1 MDIKSIKTGKVNYL
15 EKLDA
20 DLYWG
25 TDFAGGDLYEAEEV
39 YKMQGHANSNRLIF
53 VSMKD
58 GKVFEPAAA
67 GPGQYFGRPVAF
79 EGRIYLLLV
88 DFAEKKINILV
99 CAEDLSSASVH
110 ASLSLNEVPDCYN
123 LMLDTAPLTLVRQG
137 AENKF
142 QVVWPEKGEFAIEPS
157 ESFDFRDQ
165 DTLVFSKWFEDPDYR
180 EVTILRKYPS
190 GEVIEEL
197 PGPVMTSEDGQRWLL
212 SQE

>member
-58 GKVFEPAAA
+58 GKVFEPATA
-67 GPGQYFGRPVAF
+67 GPGQYFGRPVVF

-180 EVTILRKYPS
+180 EVTVLRKYPS
-190 GEVIEEL
+190 GEFIEEL
-197 PGPVMTSEDGQRWLL
+197 PGPVMTAEDGQRWLL